1 MTDSK
6 KFQARNKTRDTL
18 VIIEFNDNN
27 LPAHVRCAEDKRV
40 YEIKSLVQRHGLL
53 TIRDTLSNELL
64 SVFYNKAHVP
74 D

>member
-6 KFQARNKTRDTL
+6 KFYARNKTRDVL
-18 VIIEFNDNN
+18 VIIEFNENN
-27 LPAHVRCAEDKRV
+27 VPSHVRCAEDKRV

-53 TIRDTLSNELL
+53 TIRDTFSNDLL
-64 SVFYNKAHVP
+64 SVFYNGSHVP